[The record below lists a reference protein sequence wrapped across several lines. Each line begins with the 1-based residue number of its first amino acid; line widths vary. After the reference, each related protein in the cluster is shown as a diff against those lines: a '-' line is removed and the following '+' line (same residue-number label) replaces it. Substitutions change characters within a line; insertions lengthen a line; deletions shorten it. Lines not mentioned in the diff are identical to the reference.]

1 MFSGAD
7 SSPLEGVLQDTLLVF
22 MSFST
27 DLSIFSDL
35 RTYTESLAQESALDD
50 NIYGNLNIS
59 DKVAQSQFNNNLIH
73 RCHQY

>member
-22 MSFST
+22 MSFLT

-50 NIYGNLNIS
+50 NICGNLNIS